1 MRRVLFIALV
11 GSVIT
16 LNLLPAWN
24 IHVVPK
30 SIRRVFEFR
39 HFGTAG
45 TEFELF
51 KRAISSKE
59 RRKEIG
65 LALKER
71 FDPGDSIVAGGIGVL
86 GYYSGLRVYDRF
98 GLIDRHV
105 AMLEPEFLRFPGHDI
120 KAPISFFYADNPTI
134 IRAEVVGGPPPSR
147 KNPKWPLNR
156 RIREKADAWREW
168 NPRAWK
174 RYVPEVI
181 ALKRSE
187 DGSENVLL
195 ILRLIEEEPPHV
207 ASLPRDER
215 VAFRKERARKEW
227 AKFYHS
233 LESW

>member
-51 KRAISSKE
+51 KRAISRKE

-71 FDPGDSIVAGGIGVL
+71 FDPA
-86 GYYSGLRVYDRF
+86 
-98 GLIDRHV
+98 
-105 AMLEPEFLRFPGHDI
+105 
-120 KAPISFFYADNPTI
+120 
-134 IRAEVVGGPPPSR
+134 
-147 KNPKWPLNR
+147 
-156 RIREKADAWREW
+156 
-168 NPRAWK
+168 
-174 RYVPEVI
+174 
-181 ALKRSE
+181 RSQTQTL
-187 DGSENVLL
+187 SC
-195 ILRLIEEEPPHV
+195 
-207 ASLPRDER
+207 
-215 VAFRKERARKEW
+215 
-227 AKFYHS
+227 
-233 LESW
+233 